1 MKSLSLSQPH
11 LLVMVG
17 IPGSGKSLFAQR
29 FTATFR
35 APYVDYG
42 VILEISGQ
50 NHDVSDAYAGY
61 LLKEL
66 FKTGQTVIFDGPT
79 ATRDERTALKELAS
93 ASGYKCLF
101 IWAQTD
107 KETAKARY
115 IKMYKKNGRSPS
127 ESYYETL
134 VKSFVPPNPKE
145 HPTVVI
151 SGKHTFATQLKAV
164 LKNLITTKQMARMS
178 EAPKQREG
186 VPIKVTKRNNITI
199 Q

>member
-17 IPGSGKSLFAQR
+17 IPGSGKSLFAER
-29 FTATFR
+29 FSATFTA
-35 APYVDYG
+35 PHVDYSL
-42 VILEISGQ
+42 ILEIAGQ

-66 FKTGQTVIFDGPT
+66 FKTSQTVIFDGPT
-79 ATRDERTALKELAS
+79 ATREERTALKDLAG

-101 IWAQTD
+101 IWVQTD
-107 KETAKARY
+107 KETAKSRFMKAHHHHGRRLSDSHY
-115 IKMYKKNGRSPS
+115 DAALKN
-127 ESYYETL
+127 
-134 VKSFVPPNPKE
+134 FIPPINKE

-151 SGKHTFATQLKAV
+151 SGKHTYATQLKAV
-164 LKNLITTKQMARMS
+164 LKNLTLTKQMSRS
-178 EAPKQREG
+178 PEAPKPREG
-186 VPIKVTKRNNITI
+186 VPITVKKRNVAI